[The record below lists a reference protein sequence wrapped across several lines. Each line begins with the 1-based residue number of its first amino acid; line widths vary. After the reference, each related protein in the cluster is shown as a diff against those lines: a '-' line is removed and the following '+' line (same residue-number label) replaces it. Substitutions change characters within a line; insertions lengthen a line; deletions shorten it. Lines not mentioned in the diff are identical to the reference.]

1 MIVQNLP
8 SKKLPIEQLRTAL
21 LQTMMR
27 LADELPNVKDR
38 SALAG
43 TLRWLL
49 IKLSTLKSPKRLG
62 RPPEPTINHNWS
74 RDDLGRRIISAALRL
89 AELPDGRSRRSLL
102 SALRHFRSEAAH
114 KGRRG
119 RPPSDRFRLVVIVAK
134 RRLPGETNVRAIS
147 RRILRSRDLFMR
159 LEKLMPLVADIIGI
173 DQKKPSKSKRRRFS
187 KRATSHTKKVTKAL
201 KT

>member
-1 MIVQNLP
+1 
-8 SKKLPIEQLRTAL
+8 
-21 LQTMMR
+21 MMR

-134 RRLPGETNVRAIS
+134 RRLPGETSVRAIS